1 MSLGDL
7 AEVGKD
13 PRRALVQAS
22 GRRVLVESNQDL
34 TPDKARSSSGQDTA
48 ARNPLLASFARS

>member
-34 TPDKARSSSGQDTA
+34 TPDKARRSSGQDTA
-48 ARNPLLASFARS
+48 AKT